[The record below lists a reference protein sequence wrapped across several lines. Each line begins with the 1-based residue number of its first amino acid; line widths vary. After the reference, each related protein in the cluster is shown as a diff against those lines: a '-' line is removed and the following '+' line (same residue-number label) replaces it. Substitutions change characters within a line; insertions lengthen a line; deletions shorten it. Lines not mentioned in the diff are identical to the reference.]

1 MKKLSAVIIVLAM
14 TVSMAAAAF
23 ASEAVSA
30 AGEDPEGYK
39 NGYPIVTIE
48 SEIPVQENFA
58 KNVASTVS
66 HHPYEDYQ
74 GYIIFYGAS
83 NFARWTKMAKDMPEY
98 KVLNQAFGGST
109 DIDLVHFANEAVF
122 PYNPAIVFFQ
132 TGSNDYVNLEGT
144 DEERIEK
151 CMNFKK
157 QMFSAFHE
165 IMPNTKFVV
174 MSGLL
179 LPGRSEYLELTQ
191 KINEELKQLA
201 DETDYIY
208 FVDAADLTYDGTDF
222 HEELFVKDLIHLN
235 EDGQHLWYEGYIK
248 PAIELVIEENGLDS
262 VRQ

>member
-1 MKKLSAVIIVLAM
+1 MKKLLTVILVLAM
-14 TVSMAAAAF
+14 TLSMTAAVFAA
-23 ASEAVSA
+23 E
-30 AGEDPEGYK
+30 EPEGFK
-39 NGYPIVTIE
+39 NGYPVVTIE
-48 SEIPVQENFA
+48 SEIPVQENYA
-58 KNVASTVS
+58 RNVASTVS
-66 HHPYEDYQ
+66 KRPYEDYQ

-83 NFARWTKMAKDMPEY
+83 NFARWSKMAKDMAEY

-109 DIDLVHFANEAVF
+109 DIDQIDLVHFANEAVF
-122 PYNPAIVFFQ
+122 PYNPSIVFFQ

-165 IMPNTKFVV
+165 IMPDTKFVV

-191 KINEELKQLA
+191 KINEELARLA

-208 FVDAADLTYDGTDF
+208 FVDSSDLTYDGNEF
-222 HEELFVKDLIHLN
+222 HEELFIDDGIHLN
-235 EDGQHLWYEGYIK
+235 EDGQHAWYDGYIK
-248 PAIELVIEENGLDS
+248 PAIELVIAENGLDS
-262 VRQ
+262 VRN

>member
-1 MKKLSAVIIVLAM
+1 MTAAV
-14 TVSMAAAAF
+14 F
-23 ASEAVSA
+23 ASEEAPE
-30 AGEDPEGYK
+30 AGADQEGYK
-39 NGYPIVTIE
+39 NGYPVVTIE
-48 SEIPVQENFA
+48 SEIPVQENYA
-58 KNVASTVS
+58 RNVASTVS
-66 HHPYEDYQ
+66 KRPYEDYQ

-83 NFARWTKMAKDMPEY
+83 NFARWSKMAKDMAEY

-122 PYNPAIVFFQ
+122 PYNPSIVFFQ

-165 IMPNTKFVV
+165 IMPDTKFVV

-191 KINEELKQLA
+191 KINEELAKLA
-201 DETDYIY
+201 EETDYIY
-208 FVDAADLTYDGTDF
+208 FVDASDLTYDGSTF
-222 HEELFVKDLIHLN
+222 AEELFIDDGIHLN
-235 EDGQHLWYEGYIK
+235 EDGQHAWDDGYIK
-248 PAIELVIEENGLDS
+248 PAIELVIAENGLDN
-262 VRQ
+262 VRK